1 MSNTSL
7 KSETDMGRVTTHV
20 RIENASDHWRAHNGE
35 IDQSDVRC
43 VEVDDA
49 LIDTGCSSL
58 AMPKRLID
66 QLGLQFLRARQ
77 VRGVG
82 GLRESG
88 VYSSVRIFI
97 QGRDCILDVT
107 EIDDGCPILIG
118 QIPLEA
124 MDFVVD
130 LKNQKI
136 IGNPDHDGEW
146 IMEMYGVDA

>member
-35 IDQSDVRC
+35 IDLSDVRC

-58 AMPKRLID
+58 AMPKRLVD

-82 GLRESG
+82 GYGNQESIPAFASLFRA
-88 VYSSVRIFI
+88 VTAYSMSPRSMMAA
-97 QGRDCILDVT
+97 
-107 EIDDGCPILIG
+107 PS
-118 QIPLEA
+118 
-124 MDFVVD
+124 
-130 LKNQKI
+130 
-136 IGNPDHDGEW
+136 
-146 IMEMYGVDA
+146 